1 MFVLFFIK
9 IASIL
14 LAIVGVTFT
23 IPAAVALY
31 CGEMQVLPAFIIP
44 LAISLVLAL
53 AINLPTR
60 KFKYNMTIR
69 ETFFVVAFVWIIAS
83 FMGSVP
89 LYFSGYFNSYIDAF
103 FESVPAGRSFMHYDT
118 DEQHVEWDARIKARI
133 NRWHLNDL
141 FSNGILRRGLENS
154 EFLLSPQKI

>member
-53 AINLPTR
+53 IINLPTR

-69 ETFFVVAFVWIIAS
+69 ETFFVVAFVWIIVS

-103 FESVPAGRSFMHYDT
+103 FESVSGFT
-118 DEQHVEWDARIKARI
+118 TT
-133 NRWHLNDL
+133 
-141 FSNGILRRGLENS
+141 G
-154 EFLLSPQKI
+154 